1 MSFTKSSCP
10 SRLLRILTGIAAL
23 SSIVA
28 CSKDPTSDFATPEK
42 ATKFEILTA
51 NNWPTAL
58 QSRSVGE
65 RPSSPAEVFTL
76 QGKNPSDTLFLHTRI
91 SDNAGIGNAPQ
102 TRATPVDET
111 NFYDSFGLTI
121 YAYAG
126 AWNENNYPSKAN
138 VEVTKASRWTT
149 SISWP
154 GNGQNVR
161 FFAYAPYNGPG
172 ITISDINTTGT
183 PYITYKVP
191 SDVNDQKDLLV
202 AASSEMTGEAT
213 AEVPLTFN
221 HALTAIQ
228 FITGE
233 DVLAGT
239 ISKITL
245 KGVYSTAQYM
255 LGSNS
260 WSKLDVAT
268 NFSQTLSV
276 EVDGSTNQPV
286 TASATSFMMLPQT
299 LPNGAQVEVTY
310 KDNLTNT
317 TRTLRASIAGS
328 EWPMGKVVTYR
339 ITTQSID
346 IVPTFTV
353 TAPSSFNYQGGNGNF
368 SVTSYATVTQKGAS
382 SITMPLKWTAEFVQD
397 NGDGTYTAIERPNW
411 LTSFT
416 LEGNGGASETNYGV
430 SVRAQT
436 PQQTSVHTD
445 ALKAAAQLGSESY
458 RYALDTKGGTTPR
471 NTANCY
477 VINAP
482 GKYMLP
488 LIYGNAIR
496 NDGWNRNSYEYFSSS
511 AEQNPHML
519 SPTFYNYLGK
529 NITSPYIY
537 DQINGDSQSIV
548 TDCTLVWQDAQS
560 LVTNVHIS
568 PDKEWLYFDVDVAT
582 IRQGN
587 AVVAVRDAA
596 QRIMWSWHIWVTD
609 YKLGAD
615 LKPVTGG
622 SSNHLVYNLMP
633 IYLGWCDGYKTSYAA
648 RNVKVRFTQ
657 AESGKSQIITINQ
670 LAYSTP
676 ETRGNAPYFQWGRK
690 DPLLPGDLTR
700 GENRNK
706 VWYTAA
712 GTSSDVMIYKSLQNG
727 RKTDDGIQEGIRAP
741 QYFIE
746 NYYGSWMWNPWNVIN
761 TWENLDADGAMKSI
775 YDPCPVGYQIPVLH
789 PFKALKGAMWGDGK
803 VSFTCNNGSNLDLPV
818 IGYRDYAAGTL
829 MNFTQSVS
837 ASYCWTCQPK
847 NGNQYQTNADGT
859 WKTTPALNI
868 LYGGLYDHWQNYACP
883 VLPMQ
888 EYIWW

>member
-28 CSKDPTSDFATPEK
+28 CSKDPTSDFAIPEK

-51 NNWPTAL
+51 NDWPTAL
-58 QSRSVGE
+58 RSRSAAE
-65 RPSSPAEVFTL
+65 LPSSPAEVFTL
-76 QGKNPSDTLFLHTRI
+76 QGKNPSDTLFLHTSI
-91 SDNAGIGNAPQ
+91 SNDMGNAPQ

-121 YAYAG
+121 FAYAG

-138 VEVTKASRWTT
+138 IEVTKASRWTT

-233 DVLAGT
+233 DILAGT

-255 LGSNS
+255 LGANS
-260 WSKLDVAT
+260 WSKLDVVT

-328 EWPMGKVVTYR
+328 VWPMGKVVTYR

-346 IVPTFTV
+346 IVPTFIV
-353 TAPSSFNYQGGNGNF
+353 SAPSSFNYQGGNGNF

-411 LTSFT
+411 LTNFT

-477 VINAP
+477 VVNAP

-488 LIYGNAIR
+488 LIYGNGIV
-496 NDGWNRNSYEYFSSS
+496 NGEVNSNAYN
-511 AEQNPHML
+511 AVINPDYQENVFNPFR
-519 SPTFYNYLGK
+519 SYLFTK
-529 NITSPYIY
+529 ITSPYIY
-537 DQINGDSQSIV
+537 SGNDYGDSQSTV
-548 TDCTLVWQDAQS
+548 TDCILVWQDAPS

-568 PDKEWLYFDVDVAT
+568 SDKTWLYFDIDAST
-582 IRQGN
+582 ICQGN

-596 QRIMWSWHIWVTD
+596 KRIMWSWHIWVTD
-609 YKLGAD
+609 YKLGEN
-615 LKPVTGG
+615 LKPVIGAGRT
-622 SSNHLVYNLMP
+622 YKLMP
-633 IYLGWCDGYKTSYAA
+633 VYLGWCDGYATSYSA
-648 RNVKVRFTQ
+648 RSVKVRLTQ

-670 LAYSTP
+670 LAYTTST
-676 ETRGNAPYFQWGRK
+676 TRGNAPFYQWGRK
-690 DPLLPGDLTR
+690 DPLLPGDPSR
-700 GENRNK
+700 GNNQNK
-706 VWYTAA
+706 MWYTNASTQGLTTMPIKQGSGAA
-712 GTSSDVMIYKSLQNG
+712 
-727 RKTDDGIQEGIRAP
+727 DDGIVDGINFP
-741 QYFIE
+741 QYYIA
-746 NYYGSWMWNPWNVIN
+746 NYYGSWYWNMWNNYAN
-761 TWENLDADGAMKSI
+761 RKYSDMDTACKTI
-775 YDPCPVGYQIPVLH
+775 YDPCPVGYQIPPMK
-789 PFKALKGAMWGDGK
+789 PFERFVSRIKGTDK
-803 VSFTCNNGSNLDLPV
+803 VSYLCNDGSLIDFYAVGFRDLDGNLHNSSTSD
-818 IGYRDYAAGTL
+818 DT
-829 MNFTQSVS
+829 
-837 ASYCWTCQPK
+837 YCWTCVQVGGNSHST
-847 NGNQYQTNADGT
+847 NGTNAMTFDT
-859 WKTTPALNI
+859 NI
-868 LYGGLYDHWQNYACP
+868 LYGTFYGYDTEWGMT
-883 VLPMQ
+883 VMPMQ
-888 EYIWW
+888 QQ